1 MINLIKIATVSF
13 IVFIFVNTA
22 NAQNICDPSC
32 STSIV
37 FNPSGSVQAVE
48 AMVFTFSA
56 GSELNLGVGGTVNTA
71 VQPANLNFSAGGDL
85 TLVAGDSITFGENGF
100 LTMMPGSNIN
110 ATSFNVVNGN
120 LAINSPFRVA
130 LRGGISVDGDFSI
143 ISQEIALHSD
153 IQVVNDLNVSSA
165 SLVNGVVLSG
175 SGDITTGLM
184 GSISIDG
191 SIISSIGTVSVSEI
205 NSGMGVISSGSLQLD
220 AQPLEDL
227 SILEGY
233 EISAL
238 DGTLCTVS
246 GDECVAANG
255 DVYKLVDGDLVKQ
268 ESGNGSLETGSLIIL
283 LMYFLAVLQVRLR
296 KL

>member
-1 MINLIKIATVSF
+1 MINLIKITTVSF
-13 IVFIFVNTA
+13 IFFIFVNTA

-48 AMVFTFSA
+48 AMVFTLSA

-71 VQPANLNFSAGGDL
+71 VQPVNLDFAAGGDL
-85 TLVAGDSITFGENGF
+85 SLVAGDSITFGENGF
-100 LTMMPGSNIN
+100 LTMAPGSNIN
-110 ATSFNVVNGN
+110 ATSFNVVNGD
-120 LAINSPFRVA
+120 LAINSPSRVVLGA
-130 LRGGISVDGDFSI
+130 ISVDGDFSI
-143 ISQEIALHSD
+143 ITQEITFNSD
-153 IQVVNDLNVSSA
+153 IQVANNLNASGV

-175 SGDITTGLM
+175 SGDITTGLT

-205 NSGMGVISSGSLQLD
+205 NSGMGVISSGPLQLD

-283 LMYFLAVLQVRLR
+283 LMYFLVFLQVRL
-296 KL
+296 KSL